1 MAVDIDFL
9 RENYFT
15 YDKPVPYQINKNEYL
30 YINPV
35 RLEDSWAFLQ
45 SANVL
50 KIDKNA
56 LNSVEI
62 IQMSYLQFLAQVLLQ
77 EKKMLDSF
85 VNILLLCLD
94 FHYPEFIVMN
104 GKIVLSDKE
113 KQIIINGKQFDDIRK
128 IILYQNIL
136 HYDDEYVNP
145 ELKKAMEDMDRL
157 KNKTYELPSLERKM
171 AIISSHSGITKA
183 EQMKMSYR
191 SHELLFEEVC
201 GEIEH
206 NAIYPL
212 VTAFGK
218 TKDYEH
224 YIYKKKKGKYDKYI
238 TSVEDFS
245 RSMGGKGQVNQTTG
259 NTSSNLQQQFN
270 SFNQ

>member
-1 MAVDIDFL
+1 MAVDIKFL
-9 RENYFT
+9 QEAYFA
-15 YDKPVPYQINKNEYL
+15 YDKPVPYKINENDCL
-30 YINPV
+30 YIYPV
-35 RLEDSWAFLQ
+35 RLEDSWIFSQ
-45 SANVL
+45 SVNVL

-62 IQMSYLQFLAQVLLQ
+62 IQMSYLQFIVQFLLQ
-77 EKKMLDSF
+77 DKAMLDSF

-94 FHYPEFIVMN
+94 FHYPEFA
-104 GKIVLSDKE
+104 KIDNKLVLLDKE
-113 KQIIINGKQFDDIRK
+113 KKIIINSKQFDDIKK

-145 ELKKAMEDMDRL
+145 DLKKAMEDMDRL

-171 AIISSHSGITKA
+171 AIISSHSGISKV
-183 EQMKMSYR
+183 EQLKMSYR

-245 RSMGGKGQVNQTTG
+245 RSMGGNGQVKQLAND
-259 NTSSNLQQQFN
+259 TSSNLQQQFN
-270 SFNQ
+270 SFNK